1 MKGPLH
7 LDSPDWSQLFETAAG
22 QAGLFTTE
30 QAADAGY
37 SPQLL
42 VHYVRSGKVVRLR
55 RGIYRLVHFPA
66 GEHEDLVELW
76 LWSSQQG
83 VFSHQTALAHH
94 GLSDILPS
102 RVHLTVPTE
111 WRRRRLR
118 VPPGVVLHY
127 AGVLGPERS
136 WHGAVPITSP
146 VRTLVD
152 CATAQL
158 SPDLLSQ
165 ALEQALERGLIS
177 ERDAADIGRV
187 AASSGTPAP

>member
-1 MKGPLH
+1 M
-7 LDSPDWSQLFETAAG
+7 

-42 VHYVRSGKVVRLR
+42 VHYVRIGKVVRLR

-76 LWSSQQG
+76 LWSSHQG
-83 VFSHQTALAHH
+83 VFSHQTALALH

-102 RVHLTVPTE
+102 RIHLTVPTD

-118 VPPGVVLHY
+118 VPPGVVLHH
-127 AGVLGPERS
+127 AEVLRPERS
-136 WHGAVPITSP
+136 WHGPIPITSP

-165 ALEQALERGLIS
+165 ALRQALERGLIA
-177 ERDAADIGRV
+177 EEDAADIGRV
-187 AASSGTPAP
+187 AASSGRTSP

>member
-1 MKGPLH
+1 MTGSPSL
-7 LDSPDWSQLFETAAG
+7 SPDWTHLFEVAAG

-30 QAADAGY
+30 QAANAGY

-42 VHYVRSGKVVRLR
+42 VHYVRIGRLVRLR

-66 GEHEDLVELW
+66 GEHEEFVELW
-76 LWSSQQG
+76 LWSSHHG
-83 VFSHQTALAHH
+83 VFSHQTALALH

-102 RVHLTVPTE
+102 RVHLTLPTD

-118 VPPGVVLHY
+118 VPTGVVLHY

-136 WHGAVPITSP
+136 WHGAIPITSA

-158 SPDLLSQ
+158 SPELLSQ
-165 ALEQALERGLIS
+165 ALKQALERGLIS
-177 ERDAADIGRV
+177 EKDAADISRV
-187 AASSGTPAP
+187 ADSSGTTSR

>member
-1 MKGPLH
+1 MKGARSLP
-7 LDSPDWSQLFETAAG
+7 PDWSHLFEVAAG

-42 VHYVRSGKVVRLR
+42 VHYVRIGRVVRLR

-76 LWSSQQG
+76 LWSSRHG
-83 VFSHQTALAHH
+83 IFSHQTALSLHE
-94 GLSDILPS
+94 LSDILPS
-102 RVHLTVPTE
+102 RVHLTLPTD

-118 VPPGVVLHY
+118 VPTGVVLHY
-127 AGVLGPERS
+127 AGVLEPERS
-136 WHGAVPITSP
+136 WHGAIPITSP

-152 CATAQL
+152 CATAPL
-158 SPDLLSQ
+158 SPELLSQ
-165 ALEQALERGLIS
+165 ALNQALERGLIS
-177 ERDAADIGRV
+177 EEDAADIGRV
-187 AASSGTPAP
+187 AASSGRTSP

>member
-1 MKGPLH
+1 MKGPRRLPP
-7 LDSPDWSQLFETAAG
+7 PDWTHLYEVAAA

-42 VHYVRSGKVVRLR
+42 VHYARSGKVVRLR

-76 LWSSQQG
+76 LWSSHQG
-83 VFSHQTALAHH
+83 VLSHQTALALH

-102 RVHLTVPTE
+102 RVHLTVPTD
-111 WRRRRLR
+111 WRSRRLR
-118 VPPGVVLHY
+118 VPTGVVLHY
-127 AGVLGPERS
+127 AAVLGPERS
-136 WHGAVPITSP
+136 WHGAVPLTSP
-146 VRTLVD
+146 VRTLID

-165 ALEQALERGLIS
+165 ALQQALERGLIS
-177 ERDAADIGRV
+177 EKGAADIGRV
-187 AASSGTPAP
+187 AASSGSSP